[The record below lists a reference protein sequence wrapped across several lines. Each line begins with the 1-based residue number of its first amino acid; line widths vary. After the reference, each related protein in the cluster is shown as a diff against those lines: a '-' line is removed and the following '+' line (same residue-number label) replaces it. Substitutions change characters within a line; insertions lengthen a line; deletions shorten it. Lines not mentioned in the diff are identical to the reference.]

1 MATLKVKVLLS
12 FLRLAI
18 VDKILK
24 GKLIISGVTTQAAK
38 LPNLPFTVAQ
48 LTAVN
53 DDLDK
58 KTQELSDLK
67 TNYKVQVEKEIKSF
81 KNVSILNTYLK

>member
-58 KTQELSDLK
+58 KTQEF
-67 TNYKVQVEKEIKSF
+67 I
-81 KNVSILNTYLK
+81 KNVSLQNVELLIYNDFF